1 MLLLIQILLV
11 VWAPAK
17 AQPAALATESTALH
31 AQSEQSTQ
39 ITLQVGVPGNFT
51 IVDARFNIGADY
63 DQVAASVA
71 AGFPDREGGWSEG
84 DIARI
89 AAAVKLK
96 ALQHELFSRRPQP
109 ILPLLRCAPY
119 AEEKRRE
126 GREQSRTRVCCVCCV
141 LYDV

>member
-1 MLLLIQILLV
+1 MLLLLQILLV

-31 AQSEQSTQ
+31 AQSTQ

-51 IVDARFNIGADY
+51 NVDARFNIGADY

-71 AGFPDREGGWSEG
+71 AGFPDRDGGWSEG

-126 GREQSRTRVCCVCCV
+126 RAEPYTCV
-141 LYDV
+141 LCVLCVVRCVMCDV